1 MLALHLSMWEVII
14 GLALFKQTSLYRK
27 MVSLTFMT
35 LVNAALIYQ
44 CHAYQTSNELH
55 IWFYVNRGFGKNIKL
70 PCSAPAL

>member
-35 LVNAALIYQ
+35 LVNAALIYNATRIKHRMN
-44 CHAYQTSNELH
+44 CTY
-55 IWFYVNRGFGKNIKL
+55 GFM
-70 PCSAPAL
+70 STVALGRI